1 MRSTPNY
8 GSTADSSGTADA
20 DGICGIFM
28 LSGHVP
34 MPMFMALVLG
44 PAITQLVEG
53 LWPAAAKSALAG
65 CGVPLV

>member
-8 GSTADSSGTADA
+8 GSTADSSSGTADA

-34 MPMFMALVLG
+34 MPMLIALGLG
-44 PAITQLVEG
+44 PAITQLVE
-53 LWPAAAKSALAG
+53 AL
-65 CGVPLV
+65 